1 MLRREPASAI
11 DFLKRHDGTAA
22 MLPAAERF
30 LALQRDALALIPVA
44 FRDVCQVASFD
55 GGTVTLRVTSAS
67 AAAKLRQTLPRL
79 SGGLAGRGWK
89 VDAVRIRIQPRIAVA
104 EAGPWPSRAVPMSAV
119 GLAAFAA
126 LDSSLDESPLKA
138 AVARLVA
145 RRR

>member
-30 LALQRDALALIPVA
+30 LDLQRDALALVPA
-44 FRDVCQVASFD
+44 TMRGVCEVGSFD
-55 GGTVTLRVTSAS
+55 GGTVTLRVSSAS

-79 SGGLAGRGWK
+79 SDGLRGRGWK
-89 VDAVRIRIQPRIAVA
+89 VDAIRIRIQPRTQVDDAVR
-104 EAGPWPSRAVPMSAV
+104 PPSREMAMSAA

-126 LDSSLDESPLKA
+126 LGGRLEESPLKA
-138 AVARLVA
+138 AVARLLA